1 MSDEST
7 ASNQTPAS
15 PALEAA
21 RELDLAGRHNEAIEL
36 LRKASL
42 QGDLPAM
49 SELGHRVLSGD
60 RAPLSALHGLAFVRE
75 AAKRGEA
82 RAMTLVAALM
92 AAGAYLKQDWPG
104 ALQLLGEA
112 AAAGSAAAR
121 GQLAALQPAGATPA
135 DWSTMASR
143 VPLEEWLQPAAQVQ
157 LHEHVRQIP
166 AMVPPAACAWL
177 IHRGSGRQ
185 QRAIV
190 YDSVSRSNV
199 VHSMRTNTMAVFDYT
214 TIDVVQ
220 FLLQARMSL
229 TCGYPMQHFE
239 TPQIL
244 HYNVGE
250 QITPHFDFIDA
261 QAADYARQIQE
272 KGQRMITFLLY
283 LNDEYEGGET
293 TFPELGIVHR
303 GTKGNGLY
311 FINAHPDLKPDRRM
325 LHTGSPPVSGEKW
338 IVTQFIVSKTLRP

>member
-1 MSDEST
+1 
-7 ASNQTPAS
+7 
-15 PALEAA
+15 
-21 RELDLAGRHNEAIEL
+21 
-36 LRKASL
+36 
-42 QGDLPAM
+42 
-49 SELGHRVLSGD
+49 
-60 RAPLSALHGLAFVRE
+60 
-75 AAKRGEA
+75 
-82 RAMTLVAALM
+82 
-92 AAGAYLKQDWPG
+92 
-104 ALQLLGEA
+104 
-112 AAAGSAAAR
+112 
-121 GQLAALQPAGATPA
+121 
-135 DWSTMASR
+135 
-143 VPLEEWLQPAAQVQ
+143 
-157 LHEHVRQIP
+157 
-166 AMVPPAACAWL
+166 MVPPAACAWL